1 MPCSTAALRMWEV
14 LYIHS
19 SGTRPEAG
27 EPLNFTLGIHTSGV
41 IALIFLSH
49 NYKDKVLVEQIAIRL
64 KDTFG
69 QSNVFY
75 DSWSIQPGDGIVD
88 KMNEGLA
95 SCKLFLFFVSKNS
108 LQSNMV
114 KLEWQNAVMKAAS
127 GHSKIIPIKLD
138 DCLMPPIL
146 LQSLYIDLFGQG
158 LEVALRQIVEV
169 SSGKNTFS
177 PGPQQ
182 FSNLRAYSYNQAES
196 TIVEC
201 HAEHYMEPISH
212 YLFLVKNEENEVSF
226 TYKSG
231 SMCNTGFHKDIKLN
245 DGTVFNAQF
254 ISVEKGTV
262 PGFPFIVEIKPQNG
276 AKVQLSGV
284 MHEKKMNEWA
294 GIPLVFGK
302 KDA

>member
-1 MPCSTAALRMWEV
+1 M
-14 LYIHS
+14 
-19 SGTRPEAG
+19 
-27 EPLNFTLGIHTSGV
+27 
-41 IALIFLSH
+41 IFLSH
-49 NYKDKVLVEQIAIRL
+49 NHKDKVLVEQIAIRL
-64 KDTFG
+64 RDIFG
-69 QSNVFY
+69 QSKVFY

-95 SCKLFLFFVSKNS
+95 NCKLFLFFVSKNS

-114 KLEWQNAVMKAAS
+114 KLEWQNAVMKAVS
-127 GHSKIIPIKLD
+127 GQSKIIPVKLD

-177 PGPQQ
+177 PGPQE
-182 FSNLRAYSYNQAES
+182 FSNLRAYSYTEGDS

-212 YLFLVKNEENEVSF
+212 YLFLVKNQEGEVTF

-231 SMCNTGFHKDIKLN
+231 SMCNTGFNKDIKLN
-245 DGTVFNAQF
+245 DGSLHNAQM
-254 ISVEKGTV
+254 ISVEKATV
-262 PGFPFIVEIKPQNG
+262 PGFPLVVEMKPQTSK
-276 AKVQLSGV
+276 AVQLSGV
-284 MHEKKMNEWA
+284 MHEKKMNQWA
-294 GIPLVFGK
+294 GIPLIIGK
-302 KDA
+302 KNA